1 MHRYGLILAQV
12 SWLLPLKRFSCS
24 LNVNWSW
31 SLSSFSCLLIYFSFF
46 FCVLIR
52 RVHIISTAPEL
63 PVLIRQFRIFFIYYL
78 TAFLPL
84 SIPWNWIS
92 TLLSKF
98 LPAYV
103 HYPDRSPPVL
113 FLLFPKHTLFSRFSP
128 LLISFL
134 CRITFSCSSA
144 QMLFGLNYTI
154 YKNTRICLKKIFWV
168 TIPWKGAPACS
179 HIPYG
184 CFTQNN
190 FGYKDAKYL
199 I

>member
-1 MHRYGLILAQV
+1 MLSKCQLILKFIFLQL
-12 SWLLPLKRFSCS
+12 SFDILFILFLRSYTSCPYYIYS
-24 LNVNWSW
+24 AGTTCTYS
-31 SLSSFSCLLIYFSFF
+31 SIQDIFHILSNCFF
-46 FCVLIR
+46 
-52 RVHIISTAPEL
+52 
-63 PVLIRQFRIFFIYYL
+63 
-78 TAFLPL
+78 PL

-103 HYPDRSPPVL
+103 HYPDRSPPVI